1 MEIIKKIMQWIKS
14 NDKFAH
20 FICNFLI
27 VVILGII
34 FSPVIGLAAALV
46 ASFSKEIYDEFTED
60 GSGWDWKDVLADAI
74 GITAGLAIL

>member
-1 MEIIKKIMQWIKS
+1 MEIIKKIIQWMKS

-34 FSPVIGLAAALV
+34 FSPVIGLVAALV
-46 ASFSKEIYDEFTED
+46 ASFSKEAYDEFTED

-74 GITAGLAIL
+74 GIMAGLAIL

>member
-1 MEIIKKIMQWIKS
+1 MEIIKKTMQWMKS

-46 ASFSKEIYDEFTED
+46 ASFSKEIYDEFT

-74 GITAGLAIL
+74 GIMAGLAIL

>member
-1 MEIIKKIMQWIKS
+1 MKS

-46 ASFSKEIYDEFTED
+46 ASFSKETYDEFTED
-60 GSGWDWKDVLADAI
+60 GSGWDWKDVLI
-74 GITAGLAIL
+74 FLKNPTNYFNSICR

>member
-1 MEIIKKIMQWIKS
+1 MQWIKS

-20 FICNFLI
+20 FIYNFLI

-34 FSPVIGLAAALV
+34 FSPVIGLVAALV
-46 ASFSKEIYDEFTED
+46 ASFSKETYDEFTED

>member
-1 MEIIKKIMQWIKS
+1 MKS

-46 ASFSKEIYDEFTED
+46 ACSVKKLMMNLQRMVLD
-60 GSGWDWKDVLADAI
+60 GI
-74 GITAGLAIL
+74 GKMY